1 VECGVDVIKVPYCGD
16 QAAYAQIVNECPLPV
31 VAAGGPKA
39 ATLKDALTMAAEV
52 VASGAKGMTVG
63 RNIWGFPQVR
73 AALEAFK
80 RVIHDRVS
88 VEESLHQAGL

>member
-1 VECGVDVIKVPYCGD
+1 
-16 QAAYAQIVNECPLPV
+16 
-31 VAAGGPKA
+31 
-39 ATLKDALTMAAEV
+39 MAAEV

-80 RVIHDRVS
+80 LVIHDRAS
-88 VEESLHQAGL
+88 VADALATARL